1 MTTDQQVLILKL
13 QFFAALLMG
22 LDYFMPDAWRAKMN
36 EYVASYFSGV
46 QGRVDEDLMT
56 SWQYVKKNAVK
67 IFVSIFSL
75 GACYLISTLTKTPL
89 LQEYQV
95 LNSLLVMAVVLLFAV
110 GFITLFNIIVDLL
123 VPVGFGGS
131 LRIFTSFVLGS
142 PKGPL
147 AAIGFTILMVSFLFR
162 SSYLSGV

>member
-1 MTTDQQVLILKL
+1 M
-13 QFFAALLMG
+13 
-22 LDYFMPDAWRAKMN
+22 
-36 EYVASYFSGV
+36 
-46 QGRVDEDLMT
+46 
-56 SWQYVKKNAVK
+56 
-67 IFVSIFSL
+67 

-110 GFITLFNIIVDLL
+110 GFITLFSIIVDLL